1 LAADD
6 IMSKISKATIK
17 KIVRMHNGAKLSDKA
32 AEAIA
37 AVLEKKAKS
46 IASYAVKNA
55 KRKNRDV
62 VLKEDIE
69 DYMLKGG
76 D

>member
-1 LAADD
+1 
-6 IMSKISKATIK
+6 MN
-17 KIVRMHNGAKLSDKA
+17 NGAKLSDKA

-55 KRKNRDV
+55 KKKNRDV

>member
-1 LAADD
+1 
-6 IMSKISKATIK
+6 MSKIPKATIK
-17 KIVRMHNGAKLSDKA
+17 GIVKMSNGAKLSDKA

-37 AVLEKKAKS
+37 AILEKKAMN

-55 KRKNRDV
+55 KKNNRNV

-69 DYMLKGG
+69 DYALKGG

>member
-1 LAADD
+1 
-6 IMSKISKATIK
+6 MSKISKATVK
-17 KIVRMHNGAKLSDKA
+17 RIVKMSNGAKLSDKA

-37 AVLEKKAKS
+37 AILEKKAKN
-46 IASYAVKNA
+46 IAAHAVKNA
-55 KRKNRDV
+55 KRRNRDV

>member
-1 LAADD
+1 
-6 IMSKISKATIK
+6 MSRISKATIK
-17 KIVRMHNGAKLSDKA
+17 SIVKVNSGAKLSDKA

-37 AVLEKKAKS
+37 AILEKKATK

-55 KRKNRDV
+55 KKKNRNV

-69 DYMLKGG
+69 DYILR
-76 D
+76 DDD

>member
-1 LAADD
+1 
-6 IMSKISKATIK
+6 MSKIPKATIK
-17 KIVRMHNGAKLSDKA
+17 GIVKMSNGAKLSDKA

-37 AVLEKKAKS
+37 AILEKKAMS

-55 KRKNRDV
+55 KKNNRNV

-69 DYMLKGG
+69 DYALKGG

>member
-1 LAADD
+1 
-6 IMSKISKATIK
+6 MPGISKATIK
-17 KIVRMHNGAKLSDKA
+17 RIVRMNSGAKLSDKA

-37 AVLEKKAKS
+37 AILEKKAKN

-69 DYMLKGG
+69 NYMLKGG

>member
-1 LAADD
+1 
-6 IMSKISKATIK
+6 MSKISKVTIK
-17 KIVRMHNGAKLSDKA
+17 RIVKTHNGTKISDKA

-37 AVLEKKAKS
+37 AILEKKAKS
-46 IASYAVKNA
+46 IAAYAVKNA
-55 KRKNRDV
+55 KKRDRNV

-69 DYMLKGG
+69 DYILKGG